1 MPIYV
6 LNNGQHKVSQM
17 ILMQVLFQYLVL
29 LLETLQVM
37 VILNS
42 VISIRVYLFINI
54 EYFLKVIEPTNENYK
69 NLKFTTEW
77 ALELLRNYE
86 NYSIDDP
93 KYYKD
98 PHLLLHIGNL
108 RFLYE

>member
-1 MPIYV
+1 MLIYV

-17 ILMQVLFQYLVL
+17 ILMLVLFQYLVL
-29 LLETLQVM
+29 LLEILLVM
-37 VILNS
+37 VILSS
-42 VISIRVYLFINI
+42 VISIKVYFYTNI
-54 EYFLKVIEPTNENYK
+54 EYFLKVIEPTNEDYK
-69 NLKFTTEW
+69 NLKFSTEW

-93 KYYKD
+93 KYYTD

-108 RFLYE
+108 RYLYE